1 MAMGITRKQLVL
13 VCVLIFGTFVAVL
26 NQTVVSPML
35 PKVMVE
41 MSVDAS
47 TAQWLATGFTLVNA
61 VMIPVTAFLMDKFS
75 LRAIFCVSM
84 SIFVAG
90 SLLAG
95 WGPTFGVLLAGR
107 MVQAAGAGVLQ
118 PLVMTVLLR
127 TFPVE
132 RRGTAMGIFGIV
144 IAFAPA
150 IGPTLA
156 GFVVDTVG
164 WRVLFYGIAV
174 LAALVIVVSMFAL
187 EKSEATNPDAHL
199 DVPSVILSCLG
210 FGGLLYGLS
219 SIGSSG
225 STVVSFA
232 GLIVGAIALVFFFR
246 RQLTLDEPMLNVR
259 VLKNRRFLTA
269 TVIIMLVQGSLMAGA
284 VLAPIFM
291 QTDLRMS
298 ATESGVAMLP
308 AAIIMGVMGL
318 VSGRLFDKHG
328 PRWLGI
334 IGLAL
339 MTLSTVLFAFIDLSA
354 TFAYLMILYAV
365 RMFGL
370 ALVNMP
376 LNTWGMNALDDE
388 LISHGTALNNT
399 FRQVAGSLGTALIV
413 SISTAAS
420 TSQAGAMSPLDA
432 SVYGIDIAFA
442 VAAAICFI
450 GFIIVIVLVRD
461 EPKGALPE
469 EASASALEVTELI
482 KAEPYAL
489 PSSATVL
496 DAMRLLS
503 DKKIGSVTVVD
514 DQRKLA
520 GFVSDGD
527 IMRHLSRRD
536 EVLTDPMS
544 MITLVIGADAA
555 GRGIYSRMGDLMQMN
570 IMAIAKKPVIS
581 VEIGD
586 NLKEVCQVLGA
597 YHLKKIPVVD
607 GTGTL
612 VGLIDRSD
620 EVRHFMAVC
629 VDEAGLEE
637 GRTPELSS

>member
-284 VLAPIFM
+284 VLVPIFM

-489 PSSATVL
+489 PCSTRCACCPTKRSA
-496 DAMRLLS
+496 A
-503 DKKIGSVTVVD
+503 
-514 DQRKLA
+514 
-520 GFVSDGD
+520 
-527 IMRHLSRRD
+527 
-536 EVLTDPMS
+536 
-544 MITLVIGADAA
+544 
-555 GRGIYSRMGDLMQMN
+555 
-570 IMAIAKKPVIS
+570 
-581 VEIGD
+581 
-586 NLKEVCQVLGA
+586 
-597 YHLKKIPVVD
+597 
-607 GTGTL
+607 
-612 VGLIDRSD
+612 
-620 EVRHFMAVC
+620 
-629 VDEAGLEE
+629 
-637 GRTPELSS
+637 